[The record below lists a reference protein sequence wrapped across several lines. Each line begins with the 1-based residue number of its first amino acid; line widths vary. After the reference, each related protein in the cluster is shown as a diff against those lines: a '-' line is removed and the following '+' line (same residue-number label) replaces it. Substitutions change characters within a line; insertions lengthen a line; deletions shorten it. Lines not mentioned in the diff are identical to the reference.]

1 MDTTK
6 NYYRTLGVLPTAEL
20 IVIKAAYRALAT
32 KYHPDKWTGE
42 KSTAEQKMREINEA
56 YEVLSDS
63 KSREQYD
70 RVRYKK
76 EFDEYEFENDA
87 TQDAFRSAEQAQ
99 RSDWDVAVEY
109 YPDLNTI
116 YADLKRTSYQ
126 LAFAFRETM
135 LETKQFPRAE
145 KVADDLEASFLK
157 VYFGS
162 NPKLLTFARKLIQD
176 GHKDAA
182 KELNRAISVL
192 GVGADANLIITQLQ
206 KKFFADRALAYEV
219 AEAYEAA
226 EKFLKEYRKTLLYS
240 SNVEVAAI
248 ELIEK
253 LGGTVTY
260 ERKAGLIFW
269 RTIIVVSLAGECFG
283 FELGYDMMRWVRMYV
298 VPKVLSR

>member
-20 IVIKAAYRALAT
+20 IVIKAAYRALAS
-32 KYHPDKWTGE
+32 KYHPDKWTGD
-42 KSTAEQKMREINEA
+42 KTTATLKMQEINEA
-56 YEVLSDS
+56 YEVLSDNEA
-63 KSREQYD
+63 REQYD
-70 RVRYKK
+70 RSRQKE
-76 EFDEYEFENDA
+76 EFDEYECENDA
-87 TQDAFRSAEQAQ
+87 TQDAFRSAEQEQ

-109 YPDLNTI
+109 YSELSAI

-135 LETKQFPRAE
+135 LETKQIPKAK
-145 KVADDLEASFLK
+145 KVANDLEASFLK

-162 NPKLLTFARKLIQD
+162 NPRLLTFARELIKD

-192 GVGADANLIITQLQ
+192 GTGADADLVIARIR
-206 KKFFADRALAYEV
+206 KKYLASVYEA
-219 AEAYEAA
+219 AEAAEMFLKKKAAEAA
-226 EKFLKEYRKTLLYS
+226 EKFLKKYERTRLYS
-240 SNVEVAAI
+240 SYIKDDAI

-260 ERKAGLIFW
+260 EREAGALF
-269 RTIIVVSLAGECFG
+269 GE
-283 FELGYDMMRWVRMYV
+283 
-298 VPKVLSR
+298 P